1 MAEIT
6 SRIDNRFC
14 LGISEIES
22 HLDRL
27 LFRQYDITH
36 LVNNVPLLIPPTE
49 TILKDT

>member
-22 HLDRL
+22 HLDRYYSGNMTL
-27 LFRQYDITH
+27 PIY
-36 LVNNVPLLIPPTE
+36 NVPLLIPPKE
-49 TILKDT
+49 TI

>member
-1 MAEIT
+1 MHMAEIT

-27 LFRQYDITH
+27 L
-36 LVNNVPLLIPPTE
+36 LVNNVPLLIPPKE
-49 TILKDT
+49 TTYLKDT